1 MRLAAQILLAF
12 ISLYPVVTSA
22 YWIAGGL
29 IFRLRDEKNEI
40 DELEGDWPGVT
51 ILVPAF
57 NEAAVIASCV
67 EALRAVDYPS
77 LEVLILDDGS
87 TDDTAATAAQAAG
100 SDPHIEIV
108 PDPVNRGKADR
119 LNLGFA
125 RARHELVI
133 VTDADTHMHPRAAKL
148 LVSRLVR
155 SPRIAAVAGGPHVT
169 NRRSVLA
176 GLQIL
181 ETASI
186 VGLIRRTQALI
197 GRVGVVA
204 GVLGLFRR
212 DAVLG
217 VGGYDGTMATEDI
230 DLSWRLL
237 LAGWQTTFEPQALVG
252 MEVPSTLRSLWA
264 QRCRWARG
272 QGEVMR
278 KQLGTALRW
287 RNRRMWPLALEAS
300 ASLLW
305 VYSLLAALLAALLN
319 ELAGEPFG
327 ILGLGLAWGIA
338 IAVVAMIQLGFALA
352 IEHGYD
358 RRAVL
363 GYMLGPLF
371 PAAYWAIAACAAIR
385 SQGPA
390 FLSGPREHRVVWDIE
405 RDRVDAS

>member
-1 MRLAAQILLAF
+1 MRLTAQILLVF

-22 YWIAGGL
+22 LWIAGGL
-29 IFRLRDEKNEI
+29 IFRLRDEGNDA
-40 DELEGDWPGVT
+40 DEPEGGWPAVT
-51 ILVPAF
+51 ILVPAY
-57 NEAAVIASCV
+57 NEEEVIGNCV
-67 EALRAVDYPS
+67 AALRAVDYS
-77 LEVLILDDGS
+77 ALEALVLDDGS
-87 TDDTAATAAQAAG
+87 TDATAEAAARAAAG
-100 SDPHIEIV
+100 DPRVEVV

-125 RARHELVI
+125 RAAHELVI
-133 VTDADTHMHPRAAKL
+133 VTDADTHLHPRAVKL
-148 LVSRLVR
+148 LVARMSR

-181 ETASI
+181 EAASI
-186 VGLIRRTQALI
+186 IGLIRRTQALI

-212 DAVLG
+212 DAVLA
-217 VGGYDGTMATEDI
+217 VGGYNGRMATEDI

-272 QGEVMR
+272 QGEVMHE
-278 KQLGTALRW
+278 QLSTALRW
-287 RNRRMWPLALEAS
+287 RNRRMWPLAFEAI

-305 VYSLLAALLAALLN
+305 VYALLAALVAALLN

-327 ILGLGLAWGIA
+327 ILGFGLAWGIA
-338 IAVVAMIQLGFALA
+338 IAVVAMIQLGFALL

-358 RRAVL
+358 RRAIL
-363 GYMLGPLF
+363 GYLLGPLF
-371 PAAYWAIAACAAIR
+371 PIGYWAIAACAAIR

-390 FLSGPREHRVVWDIE
+390 LLSGPREQRVVWDVE
-405 RDRVDAS
+405 RDSAEPT